1 MMITMKSQM
10 TGVTH
15 TKDINMTQDQY
26 DDWLMGDDLIQHA
39 LPHLSDSER
48 EFLMTG
54 ITDEEWASLADSLS
68 LDDDYDGWDHE
79 DDYEDDPSEDDMLYE
94 DDRMSH
100 RDQQI
105 SDRLDM
111 GRNEAGE
118 WLGWT

>member
-10 TGVTH
+10 SGVTR
-15 TKDINMTQDQY
+15 TVDINMTQDQY
-26 DDWLMGDDLIQHA
+26 DHWLYGTDLIQDA
-39 LPHLSDSER
+39 LPHLSDSDR

-54 ITDEEWASLADSLS
+54 IVDEEW
-68 LDDDYDGWDHE
+68 DDIMGDYDEDGWDHE

-94 DDRMSH
+94 DRMSL

-105 SDRLDM
+105 NDRLDM

-118 WLGWT
+118 WLGWTT